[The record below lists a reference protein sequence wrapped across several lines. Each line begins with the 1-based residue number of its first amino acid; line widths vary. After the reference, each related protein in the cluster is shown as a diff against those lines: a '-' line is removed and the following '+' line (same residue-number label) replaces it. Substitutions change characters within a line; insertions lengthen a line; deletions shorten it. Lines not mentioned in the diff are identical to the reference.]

1 MKHGS
6 KSHRVTGSLGDIRGT
21 VKKTKKMPGHM
32 GHVQVTQQNLVIIDV
47 DLENNVILVKGSI
60 PGPNKSFVVIKDSV
74 KLEEAMEAHKLVN
87 IKEEQMKNE
96 LLEEGKKFGAELNT
110 QMSIDEM
117 KSIIKEAEA
126 KKAEDD
132 KKMEELKTKAEALK
146 ISNFQSMSLEELEDA
161 VAKGESVAAAKEA
174 PAAEEKPAEE
184 SKEEA
189 PAEEAKEEEAK

>member
-1 MKHGS
+1 MTHGS

-32 GHVQVTQQNLVIIDV
+32 GHEQVTQQNLVVIAV

-60 PGPNKSFVVIKDSV
+60 PGPNKSFVVIKDSI

-87 IKEEQMKNE
+87 IKEEQIKNE

-110 QMSIDEM
+110 QMSVDEM
-117 KSIIKEAEA
+117 KEIIKEAEA

-132 KKMEELKTKAEALK
+132 KKMVELTKQAEELK
-146 ISNFQSMSLEELEDA
+146 ISNFQSMSLEELEEA
-161 VAKGESVAAAKEA
+161 VSKGASVAAAKEA
-174 PAAEEKPAEE
+174 PAKTEEK
-184 SKEEA
+184 K
-189 PAEEAKEEEAK
+189 EEAKEGEAK